1 MRSGHLPYARD
12 TVYGIGWESIST
24 TATKDY
30 TLTSTSPEA
39 IVYSDRG
46 NRVSIY
52 INYSGRNGHWGLIE
66 VSHSFESVPHNQPNR
81 SAALAAR

>member
-39 IVYSDRG
+39 TVYSDRG

-52 INYSGRNGHWGLIE
+52 INYSGRNGHWGLVE
-66 VSHSFESVPHNQPNR
+66 VPTVLRVSLTTNPIDLLH
-81 SAALAAR
+81 